1 MEEFEFE
8 REGDCDSSERLQL
21 KTNIFERKRFFLI

>member
-8 REGDCDSSERLQL
+8 REGDCDSKERLQL
-21 KTNIFERKRFFLI
+21 KTHIFERKRLLLI